1 MLSRLE
7 IKDFALIENATID
20 FSDGLTILTGETG
33 AGKSILID
41 SIGAITGNRTNKD
54 VVRHGCD
61 VSTITGVF
69 DYIKDPATDEILVE
83 NSIST
88 EDDTLIIT
96 REVYSNGK
104 SFARIN
110 GKMVTLSVLKDI
122 TKNQLD
128 IHGQHENQA
137 IFRVETQAELL
148 DRFAGDNIKNALIN
162 YREHIQSY
170 KECIESLKEFIIDEE
185 QKTQMIDLLEYQI
198 NEIKTVRPRQ
208 DEDIKLSE
216 RRKIISNSEKIQST
230 LDKCYEYLNGESQTP
245 ALVAVGEA
253 KNLVLHQLG
262 DFEEY
267 APISDIL
274 IDLECQLDDVCMKI
288 QKEISKIE
296 VFPGEAQEIDERLD
310 LLFKLKR
317 KYGGSIQSVIEFYQN
332 ANEKLRRIR
341 SSEEQAAIL
350 SKRKDELRDIL
361 CVNALELSV
370 QRQATA
376 TILETSICNEL
387 QELGMKNIKFLIKIE
402 HQQNPD
408 SFPVNGLDH
417 VEFLISPNAG
427 EDLKPLSRIAS
438 GGEASRIM
446 LAIKTI
452 LAQSDRIPL
461 LIFDEVDTGISGRT
475 AGLLGEKLLKIS
487 NNHQVLCVTHMAQIA
502 AKAKNHIFIEK
513 SVVENDTKTSINYL
527 NEEGRILEIARLLS
541 GGANM
546 EKALE
551 LATEMLANK

>member
-20 FSDGLTILTGETG
+20 FNDGLTILTGETG

-61 VSTITGVF
+61 VSIITGVF
-69 DYIKDPATDEILVE
+69 DHINDPFTDEILSD

-88 EDDTLIIT
+88 EDETLIIT
-96 REVYSNGK
+96 REIYSNGK

-110 GKMVTLSVLKDI
+110 GKMVTLSVLKDV

-137 IFRVETQAELL
+137 IFRVETQADLL
-148 DRFAGDNIKNALIN
+148 DRFAGDNIKNALLN

-170 KECIESLKEFIIDEE
+170 KECMESLKEYIIDEE
-185 QKTQMIDLLEYQI
+185 QKAQVIELLEYQI

-208 DEDIKLSE
+208 DEDTKLSE
-216 RRKIISNSEKIQST
+216 RRKIISNSEKIQTT

-245 ALVAVGEA
+245 ALVALGEA
-253 KNLVLHQLG
+253 KNLILHQLG

-267 APISDIL
+267 TPISDIL
-274 IDLECQLDDVCMKI
+274 VDLECQLDDVCVKI

-317 KYGGSIQSVIEFYQN
+317 KYGGSIQSIIEFYQN
-332 ANEKLRRIR
+332 ANEKLKRIR

-350 SKRKDELRDIL
+350 TRRRNELRDTL
-361 CVNALELSV
+361 HAKALELSIL
-370 QRQATA
+370 RQTTA
-376 TILETSICNEL
+376 GILETAICNEL
-387 QELGMKNIKFLIKIE
+387 NELGMKNIRFLIKIE
-402 HQQNPD
+402 HQQEAD

-417 VEFLISPNAG
+417 IEFLISPNAG

-461 LIFDEVDTGISGRT
+461 LIFDEVDTGISGKT

-487 NNHQVLCVTHMAQIA
+487 SNHQVLCVTHMAQIA
-502 AKAKNHIFIEK
+502 AKAKNHIYIEK
-513 SVVENDTKTSINYL
+513 SVKDNDTKTSINYL
-527 NEEGRILEIARLLS
+527 NEQGRIMEIARLLS

-546 EKALE
+546 DKAID
-551 LATEMLANK
+551 LATDMLINK